1 MVITGCETTA
11 PKYALGTVEED
22 GIPVH
27 GNFCGKNI
35 PTITETNMKKRA
47 VLLKII
53 EAIDEIDSACKSHD
67 ICYAENGYYN
77 TACDFRLIEIAS
89 NISEKY
95 SDESCKQLA
104 FIISEYF
111 RASNM
116 SFTRE
121 TWSDENNGIAIK
133 TLMTPISALADIF
146 SAGATGLLLVVNT
159 GSTAFVDA
167 LEAVSPFP
175 VIRDKKIQYPIPPR
189 YKKCA

>member
-1 MVITGCETTA
+1 
-11 PKYALGTVEED
+11 
-22 GIPVH
+22 
-27 GNFCGKNI
+27 
-35 PTITETNMKKRA
+35 
-47 VLLKII
+47 
-53 EAIDEIDSACKSHD
+53 
-67 ICYAENGYYN
+67 
-77 TACDFRLIEIAS
+77 
-89 NISEKY
+89 
-95 SDESCKQLA
+95 
-104 FIISEYF
+104 
-111 RASNM
+111 M